1 MDQEQINKQIFERL
15 EKLEKVVFSKR
26 EKVTR
31 LPLKEDKSFR
41 GATGGLRLLISK
53 GFFNSK
59 KPFAE
64 IKKELANQDYHYS
77 DQAIQ
82 TPLNNLSKSGGP
94 LVGFK
99 EGGKKVYAKRK

>member
-1 MDQEQINKQIFERL
+1 MDQEKINKQIFERIGRL
-15 EKLEKVVFSKR
+15 ENAVFNEQKTVKL
-26 EKVTR
+26 
-31 LPLKEDKSFR
+31 LPKEDKNFH

-59 KPFAE
+59 KTFAE
-64 IKKELANQDYHYS
+64 IKKELASQDYHYS

-94 LVGFK
+94 LVGFR